1 LNSALLLLTINLNF
15 RDGGMENKKAIFC
28 LKLSFL
34 LGIVTDA
41 VALIPMLFP
50 PAAKIFWGFGNF
62 TGIYYFAMGYGASL
76 MLVWTILL
84 YWAYR
89 KPLERR
95 YVALFTALVIICFV
109 VTEIVAISNNY
120 IQLNK
125 AIPSFVLQ
133 TILLTVFSYSFVIS
147 GNRKT
152 AKE

>member
-1 LNSALLLLTINLNF
+1 
-15 RDGGMENKKAIFC
+15 
-28 LKLSFL
+28 
-34 LGIVTDA
+34 
-41 VALIPMLFP
+41 
-50 PAAKIFWGFGNF
+50 
-62 TGIYYFAMGYGASL
+62 

-125 AIPSFVLQ
+125 VIPSFVLQ